1 MHLLHLVETE
11 KGNANQ
17 AEAVQMERTEM
28 VQAGV
33 IETAAAVRVW
43 LVRREVLRLTPAKGK
58 GQRAVAEQGAKAE
71 IEIPDH
77 AKGVVKEAVEA
88 KRVKNAADVEFLC
101 YYIISLRRH
110 WRSGFS

>member
-1 MHLLHLVETE
+1 
-11 KGNANQ
+11 
-17 AEAVQMERTEM
+17 MERTEM

-88 KRVKNAADVEFLC
+88 KRVQNAIVGAAAFEFLC
-101 YYIISLRRH
+101 YIISLSRLVD
-110 WRSGFS
+110 